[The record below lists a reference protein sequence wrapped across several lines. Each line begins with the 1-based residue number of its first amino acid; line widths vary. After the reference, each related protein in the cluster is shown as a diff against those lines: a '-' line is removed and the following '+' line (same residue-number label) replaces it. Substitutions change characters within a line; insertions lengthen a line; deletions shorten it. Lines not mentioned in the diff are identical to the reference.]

1 MVVRFWLS
9 FPWVCPKPVLANY
22 RFHKGLWGKEAIS
35 YLRCREHRCH
45 IHANASRLLPQLLCC
60 CCASTESASTGAAA
74 ATISSGGGGVSS
86 LQQRKHSIP
95 DIPRHRLL
103 RLQPWKPS
111 ALRRLRRELVPV
123 CFQPVEGAGVHT
135 LKEIEEFDLR
145 QRYVFEFSLCLSQ
158 ACLGKMTVFMNK
170 WLKRP
175 FFTYASGGF
184 LHLESDKEVL

>member
-1 MVVRFWLS
+1 
-9 FPWVCPKPVLANY
+9 LANY
-22 RFHKGLWGKEAIS
+22 RFHRGLWGKEAIS
-35 YLRCREHRCH
+35 HLRCREHRCH

-74 ATISSGGGGVSS
+74 ATISSGGGGISS

-123 CFQPVEGAGVHT
+123 CFQSVEGAGVHA
-135 LKEIEEFDLR
+135 LKEIEEFDLG
-145 QRYVFEFSLCLSQ
+145 QRYVFEFSLC
-158 ACLGKMTVFMNK
+158 
-170 WLKRP
+170 RP
-175 FFTYASGGF
+175 
-184 LHLESDKEVL
+184 EPVLVK